1 MTNPHPRALSAL
13 FASAKCV
20 LFDFDGPVCD
30 LFSGH
35 TAKRVA
41 QALAGELGLR
51 GGDPAHVSEAV
62 GERDPLAVLRT
73 VAGLYANPELVG
85 HLERRL
91 TAEEVEATR
100 SAEATPGADLLI
112 RTLRD
117 GGFVLAVTTNNSAT
131 AVHHYLE
138 SRGTADCFRPHVHG
152 RMSDPAL
159 LKPDPHC
166 LGRALES
173 TGSAAADALMIGDSW
188 ADREAAR
195 RLGIPFIG
203 YAKNHRKWE
212 ALGAEDGVTVGRLEL
227 LVEAVKDVRGQ
238 RR

>member
-20 LFDFDGPVCD
+20 LFDFDGLVCD
-30 LFSGH
+30 LFFRH

-41 QALAGELGLR
+41 EALAGELGLR
-51 GGDPAHVSEAV
+51 GGDPARVSEAV
-62 GERDPLAVLRT
+62 GERDPLAVLKA
-73 VAGLYANPELVG
+73 VADLYTNSDLVG

-91 TAEEVEATR
+91 TAEEVKAAE
-100 SAEATPGADLLI
+100 SAEATPDADELI
-112 RTLRD
+112 HTLR
-117 GGFVLAVTTNNSAT
+117 GEGYVLAVTTNNSAA
-131 AVHHYLE
+131 AVNHYLE
-138 SRGTADCFRPHVHG
+138 DRGTADCFGRHVHG
-152 RMSDPAL
+152 RMPDPAL
-159 LKPDPHC
+159 LKPHPHC

-195 RLGIPFIG
+195 RLGIPFVG
-203 YAKNHRKWE
+203 YAKNRRKWE
-212 ALGAEDGVTVGRLEL
+212 ALGAGDGVTVERLEL
-227 LVEAVKDVRGQ
+227 LVAAVKDVRGQ

>member
-41 QALAGELGLR
+41 EALADELGLR
-51 GGDPAHVSEAV
+51 GGDPASVSEPV
-62 GERDPLAVLRT
+62 GERDPLAVLQA
-73 VAGLYANPELVG
+73 VAGLYADSDLVG

-91 TAEEVEATR
+91 TAEEVKATE
-100 SAEATPGADLLI
+100 SAKATPDADVLI
-112 RTLRD
+112 HTLRD
-117 GGFVLAVTTNNSAT
+117 EGYVLAVTTNNSAT
-131 AVHHYLE
+131 AVNHYLAGR
-138 SRGTADCFRPHVHG
+138 SMVDCFGRHVHG
-152 RMSDPAL
+152 RMRDPAL
-159 LKPDPHC
+159 LKPHPHC

-173 TGSAAADALMIGDSW
+173 TGSAAADALMIGDSR
-188 ADREAAR
+188 ADLEAAR
-195 RLGIPFIG
+195 TLGIPFIG
-203 YAKNHRKWE
+203 YAKNHSKWE
-212 ALGAEDGVTVGRLEL
+212 ALGAEDGVTVERLEL
-227 LVEAVKDVRGQ
+227 LVEAVKGVRGQ

>member
-30 LFSGH
+30 LFSGQ

-41 QALAGELGLR
+41 EALAGELGLH
-51 GGDPAHVSEAV
+51 GVDPASVSEPV
-62 GERDPLAVLRT
+62 GERDPLAVLQA
-73 VAGLYANPELVG
+73 VAGLYADLDLVG

-91 TAEEVEATR
+91 AAEEVKATE
-100 SAEATPGADLLI
+100 SAEATPDADLLI
-112 RTLRD
+112 HTLR
-117 GGFVLAVTTNNSAT
+117 GEGCVLAVTTNNSAT
-131 AVHHYLE
+131 AVNHYLAGR
-138 SRGTADCFRPHVHG
+138 SMVDCFGRHVHG
-152 RMSDPAL
+152 RMPDPAL
-159 LKPDPHC
+159 LKPHPHC
-166 LGRALES
+166 LRRALES
-173 TGSAAADALMIGDSW
+173 TGSAAADALMIGGSR
-188 ADREAAR
+188 ADREAAQT
-195 RLGIPFIG
+195 LGIPFIG

-212 ALGAEDGVTVGRLEL
+212 ALGAEDGVTVERLGL